1 VDKLEY
7 LRPHS
12 DDVGDFHVQEVE
24 VTRVVDAS
32 GVTHL
37 HYRVAP

>member
-1 VDKLEY
+1 MDKLEY

-12 DDVGDFHVQEVE
+12 DDVGDFHVQQVE
-24 VTRVVDAS
+24 VTRVVEAS

>member
-12 DDVGDFHVQEVE
+12 DDVGDFRVQQVE

>member
-1 VDKLEY
+1 VDTFEY
-7 LRPHS
+7 LRLHS
-12 DDVGDFHVQEVE
+12 DDVRDFHLQEVE
-24 VTRVVDAS
+24 VTRVVDAP